1 MIWDWGPSHSAP
13 QDWPLHHA
21 VLAHGPGSQQL
32 WIARRP
38 RHTRQFLVAPLK
50 PAEAKPHHFRHAIEP
65 HGISVPD
72 DPIRAAVQVTRRVLP
87 LYTKALN
94 AVRCAARNEPD
105 PPHRTAAREASE
117 SLTLVW
123 YPDGVVGAPYASVPP
138 AARTTLFAARF
149 QYDPHQAA
157 FVLPLAY
164 SPETRAVM
172 LQQVVQRLT
181 ADGIGVDFRQAA
193 TGTRIHRPTPAP
205 GTPASARQP
214 TSAARR

>member
-38 RHTRQFLVAPLK
+38 RHARQFLVAPLK

-72 DPIRAAVQVTRRVLP
+72 DPIRAAAQVTRRVLP
-87 LYTKALN
+87 LYTRALT
-94 AVRCAARNEPD
+94 AVRYAARIEPD
-105 PPHRTAAREASE
+105 PPHRAAAREVSE
-117 SLTLVW
+117 TLTLVW
-123 YPDGVVGAPYASVPP
+123 YPDGVVGAPYASVP
-138 AARTTLFAARF
+138 ATARAVLFAARF

-157 FVLPLAY
+157 FVLPLDY
-164 SPETRAVM
+164 SPEARAMM
-172 LQQVVQRLT
+172 LQQVVRRLT
-181 ADGIGVDFRQAA
+181 ADGIGVDFRQATTCA
-193 TGTRIHRPTPAP
+193 RRPAP
-205 GTPASARQP
+205 AAPGRPASARQP
-214 TSAARR
+214 SSAVRR